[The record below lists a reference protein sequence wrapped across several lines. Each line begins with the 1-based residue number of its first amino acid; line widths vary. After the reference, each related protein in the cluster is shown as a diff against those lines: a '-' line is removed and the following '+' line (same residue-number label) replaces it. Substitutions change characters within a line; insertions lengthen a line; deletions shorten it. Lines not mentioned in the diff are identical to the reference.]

1 MSLGP
6 DDLTIDLFFLWLVQF
21 TAQRTICSTVLYL
34 KGYLCAGGQ
43 KQKGGATAIR
53 CGSVTYE
60 EETNLLFSSFFLQ
73 ILLSLITSKKSV
85 CVIHPGSIVTP
96 FCSIHCESWLYWT
109 TCPISECLGSVELP
123 VEACILH
130 SVHTIYIIA
139 LLALVVPVHSV
150 CTALESTCSL
160 HMDRCVYVD

>member
-1 MSLGP
+1 MLTTCKGLINVLGP
-6 DDLTIDLFFLWLVQF
+6 RWSYDWPFLWLVQF
-21 TAQRTICSTVLYL
+21 TAHRTICSIVLYL

-43 KQKGGATAIR
+43 KQKGGAAAIK

-60 EETNLLFSSFFLQ
+60 EEKKSAFFFPFFFLQ

-96 FCSIHCESWLYWT
+96 FCSVHCESWLYWT
-109 TCPISECLGSVELP
+109 TCPISECLGPVELP

-130 SVHTIYIIA
+130 SVHTIYYSTLSTLCA
-139 LLALVVPVHSV
+139 SPLSVHR
-150 CTALESTCSL
+150 LGI
-160 HMDRCVYVD
+160 HM